1 MHACLLCLIYFLL
14 FIFFPLAFHRKPS
27 GNTNSPSWRV
37 HQMTARHEWSSC
49 SRIQRINRS
58 KWRSECVYM
67 RILGWNVK
75 STIMLYKQ
83 RIFFGFTILVWL
95 FWCQIYHSFDKI
107 VKGDDIFNPVNPDIW
122 NNRNY
127 YNCFFFGLRGY
138 LIHQPFLAH
147 IVWYSENM
155 KEKTARFYSETQ
167 TEQKYAI
174 WCRGWYLYEQKVTNQ
189 EIFKIKIFF

>member
-1 MHACLLCLIYFLL
+1 MLLKKYFWLLSMFKTVVLLNFISRYILFLAFACLSALL
-14 FIFFPLAFHRKPS
+14 NLFFYFIFFPLAFHRKPS

-37 HQMTARHEWSSC
+37 HRMTARHEWSSC

-127 YNCFFFGLRGY
+127 YNCFFLVCEGIWSISLLW
-138 LIHQPFLAH
+138 LI
-147 IVWYSENM
+147 
-155 KEKTARFYSETQ
+155 
-167 TEQKYAI
+167 
-174 WCRGWYLYEQKVTNQ
+174 
-189 EIFKIKIFF
+189 